1 MRISH
6 AARRTAIV
14 LAASVALSSG
24 GTAFAK
30 AAAQPATPKTA
41 NWTTTVSVTPGGA
54 HAIGNPNAKI
64 KLDEFVSYTCPH
76 CSHFAK
82 DGDGALQLAYVGSGK
97 VQVTVHNFIRDSVD
111 LAAALLA
118 NCGPASKFK
127 QNHMMFMLQQPKWLE
142 KAERASDGQ
151 KKRWNTGDLPTRMR
165 SISSALGFYDMMATR
180 GYSRVEADRCL
191 ANKAMADKL
200 VQGTKS
206 AIDKY
211 NIPGTPSFV
220 LDGNLLAGTF
230 TWEMLQPQLDARF

>member
-14 LAASVALSSG
+14 LAASVALSAGS
-24 GTAFAK
+24 TAFAK
-30 AAAQPATPKTA
+30 TTSQPVIPQTS
-41 NWTTTVSVTPGGA
+41 NWGTTVSITDNGA

-111 LAAALLA
+111 LTAALLA

-151 KKRWNTGDLPTRMR
+151 KKRWNTGDLPARMR
-165 SISSALGFYDMMATR
+165 SIASALGFYDMMATR

-191 ANKAMADKL
+191 SNKAMADKL

-206 AIDKY
+206 AIEQY

>member
-14 LAASVALSSG
+14 LAASVALSAGS
-24 GTAFAK
+24 TAFAK
-30 AAAQPATPKTA
+30 TTSQPVIPKTS
-41 NWTTTVSVTPGGA
+41 NWGTTVSITDNGA

-111 LAAALLA
+111 LTAALLA

-151 KKRWNTGDLPTRMR
+151 KKRWSTGDLPARMR
-165 SISSALGFYDMMATR
+165 SIASALGFYDMMATR

-206 AIDKY
+206 AIEQY